1 MDRLPP
7 FDQLTVL
14 RSELDDTFQAG
25 PEERKRRKPFI
36 IDEILEML
44 IMAYM
49 YGNEAGNTMLY
60 GEEVV
65 DRPVL
70 TDSGETDYSELNGP
84 NRVIDIDTD
93 DMNRAV
99 FKVVAGKNWE
109 QRITEYLDDENGTV
123 DDVIRVVDTDM
134 NRIYNDSILNVG
146 ERAEDEEPEDGVAV
160 KPTVMKTWQ
169 TMLDDRVREGHFVLE
184 GVTIPVDKRFW
195 TIGGDSARYPGDFT
209 SPELNIGC
217 RCRLKLT
224 QA

>member
-14 RSELDDTFQAG
+14 RSELDDTFRAG
-25 PEERKRRKPFI
+25 PEERKRRKPYI

-60 GEEVV
+60 GSDVV
-65 DRPVL
+65 DQIEP
-70 TDSGETDYSELNGP
+70 EQEGP

-99 FKVVAGKNWE
+99 FKIVAGKDWE
-109 QRITEYLDDENGTV
+109 QRVSEYLDDETGTV
-123 DDVIRVVDTDM
+123 DDIIRVVDTDM

-146 ERAEDEEPEDGVAV
+146 ERAEDEEPMDGM
-160 KPTVMKTWQ
+160 PTVGVTKTWE
-169 TMLDDRVREGHFVLE
+169 TMMDERVRSTHFGLQSVS
-184 GVTIPVDKRFW
+184 VPVNGRFHTW
-195 TIGGDSARYPGDFT
+195 DGDSARYPGDFT
-209 SPELNIGC
+209 DPNNNINC
-217 RCRLKLT
+217 RCRIRLSND
-224 QA
+224 

>member
-7 FDQLTVL
+7 FDQLTNL
-14 RSELDDTFQAG
+14 RTELDDTFRAG
-25 PEERKRRKPFI
+25 TEERKRRKPFI

-49 YGNEAGNTMLY
+49 FGNEAANTMLY

-70 TDSGETDYSELNGP
+70 TDSGESSYSDLNGP
-84 NRVIDIDTD
+84 NRVIPIRTD
-93 DMNRAV
+93 DMDKSV
-99 FKVVAGKNWE
+99 FRIIAGKNWE
-109 QRITEYLDDENGTV
+109 QRVSEYLDDDTGTV
-123 DDVIRVVDTDM
+123 DDIIRVVDTDM

-146 ERAEDEEPEDGVAV
+146 ERAEDEESEDGGAV

>member
-7 FDQLTVL
+7 WDELSNL
-14 RSELDDTFQAG
+14 RAELDDTFKAG

-49 YGNEAGNTMLY
+49 YGNEAANTMLY
-60 GEEVV
+60 GSDVV
-65 DRPVL
+65 DQIAP
-70 TDSGETDYSELNGP
+70 EQEGP

-109 QRITEYLDDENGTV
+109 QRVSEYYDSDSGTI

-146 ERAEDEEPEDGVAV
+146 ERAEDEEPVDGM
-160 KPTVMKTWQ
+160 PTVGVTKTWE
-169 TMLDDRVREGHFVLE
+169 TMMDERVRSTHEPLQSVS
-184 GVTIPVDKRFW
+184 VPVNGRFHTW
-195 TIGGDSARYPGDFT
+195 DGDSARYPGDFT
-209 SPELNIGC
+209 DPNNNINC
-217 RCRLKLT
+217 RCRIVLSN
-224 QA
+224 

>member
-25 PEERKRRKPFI
+25 PEERKRRKPYI

-49 YGNEAGNTMLY
+49 YGNEAANTMLY
-60 GEEVV
+60 GSDVV
-65 DRPVL
+65 DRIEP
-70 TDSGETDYSELNGP
+70 EQEGP

-99 FKVVAGKNWE
+99 FKVIAGKNWE

-146 ERAEDEEPEDGVAV
+146 ERAEDEEPVEGAQ
-160 KPTVMKTWQ
+160 KPVVMKTWQ
-169 TMLDDRVREGHFVLE
+169 TMLDDRVRDTHEYLE
-184 GVTIPVDKRFW
+184 GMTIPVNRRFY
-195 TIGGDSARYPGDFT
+195 TYDGDSARYPGDF
-209 SPELNIGC
+209 SNPANVINC
-217 RCRLKLT
+217 RCRISLSNE
-224 QA
+224 

>member
-14 RSELDDTFQAG
+14 RSELDDTFRAG
-25 PEERKRRKPFI
+25 AEERKRRKPYI

-49 YGNEAGNTMLY
+49 FGNEAANTMLY
-60 GEEVV
+60 GSDVV
-65 DRPVL
+65 DQIVP
-70 TDSGETDYSELNGP
+70 EQEGP

-99 FKVVAGKNWE
+99 FRVIADKTWE
-109 QRITEYLDDENGTV
+109 QRVSEYLDDENGTV
-123 DDVIRVVDTDM
+123 DDIIRVVDTDM

-146 ERAEDEEPEDGVAV
+146 ERAEDEEPEDGEVV

-169 TMLDDRVREGHFVLE
+169 TMLDDRVRMGHEVLE

>member
-7 FDQLTVL
+7 WDELSTL
-14 RSELDDTFQAG
+14 RTELDDTFQAG
-25 PEERKRRKPFI
+25 PEERKRRKPYI
-36 IDEILEML
+36 IDEILDML

-60 GEEVV
+60 GSDVV
-65 DRPVL
+65 DQIVP
-70 TDSGETDYSELNGP
+70 EQEGP

-146 ERAEDEEPEDGVAV
+146 ERAEDEEPEDGEAV

-169 TMLDDRVREGHFVLE
+169 TVLDDRVRDQHSYLE
-184 GVTIPVDKRFW
+184 GMTIPVGRRFY
-195 TIGGDSARYPGDFT
+195 TYTGDSARYPGDF
-209 SPELNIGC
+209 SDPNNNCNC
-217 RCRLKLT
+217 RCRVSLSN
-224 QA
+224 A

>member
-49 YGNEAGNTMLY
+49 FGNEAANTMLY
-60 GEEVV
+60 GSDVV
-65 DRPVL
+65 DQIEP
-70 TDSGETDYSELNGP
+70 EQEGP

-99 FKVVAGKNWE
+99 FKVIAGKNWE

-134 NRIYNDSILNVG
+134 HRIYNDSILNVG
-146 ERAEDEEPEDGVAV
+146 ERAEESEPEHGM
-160 KPTVMKTWQ
+160 PTVGVTKTWE
-169 TMLDDRVREGHFVLE
+169 TMMDERVRSTHEPLQSVS
-184 GVTIPVDKRFW
+184 VPVNGRFHTW
-195 TIGGDSARYPGDFT
+195 DGDSARYPGDFT
-209 SPELNIGC
+209 DPNNNINC
-217 RCRLKLT
+217 RCRISLSM
-224 QA
+224 A

>member
-7 FDQLTVL
+7 WDELSDL
-14 RSELDDTFQAG
+14 RTELDDTFQAG

-49 YGNEAGNTMLY
+49 FGNEAGNTMLY
-60 GEEVV
+60 GTDVV
-65 DRPVL
+65 DQIAP
-70 TDSGETDYSELNGP
+70 EQEGP

-99 FKVVAGKNWE
+99 FKIVAGKDWE
-109 QRITEYLDDENGTV
+109 QRVSEYLDDETGTV
-123 DDVIRVVDTDM
+123 DDIIRVVDTDM

-146 ERAEDEEPEDGVAV
+146 ERAEDEEPAEGAQ

>member
-25 PEERKRRKPFI
+25 AEERKRRKPYI

-49 YGNEAGNTMLY
+49 YGNEAANTMLY
-60 GEEVV
+60 GSDVIDQIAPEQE
-65 DRPVL
+65 
-70 TDSGETDYSELNGP
+70 GP

-99 FKVVAGKNWE
+99 FKIIAGKDWE
-109 QRITEYLDDENGTV
+109 QRVSEYLDDENGTV
-123 DDVIRVVDTDM
+123 DDIIRVVDTDM

-146 ERAEDEEPEDGVAV
+146 ERAEDEELEDGGTV

-169 TMLDDRVREGHFVLE
+169 TMLDDRVRDTHDYLE
-184 GVTIPVDKRFW
+184 GTSVPVNRRFY
-195 TIGGDSARYPGDFT
+195 TFDGDSAMYPGGF
-209 SPELNIGC
+209 ELPQNNINC
-217 RCRLKLT
+217 RCRISIS

>member
-7 FDQLTVL
+7 WDELSNL
-14 RSELDDTFQAG
+14 RTELDDTFRAG

-49 YGNEAGNTMLY
+49 FGNEAANTMLY
-60 GEEVV
+60 GSDVV
-65 DRPVL
+65 DQIEP
-70 TDSGETDYSELNGP
+70 EQEGP

-146 ERAEDEEPEDGVAV
+146 ERAEDEEPADGAP
-160 KPTVMKTWQ
+160 KPGVMKTWQ
-169 TMLDDRVREGHFVLE
+169 TMLDDRVRDTHEYLE
-184 GVTIPVDKRFW
+184 GMTIPVNRRFY
-195 TIGGDSARYPGDFT
+195 TYDGDSARYPGDF
-209 SPELNIGC
+209 SNPANVINC
-217 RCRLKLT
+217 RCRISLSNE
-224 QA
+224 